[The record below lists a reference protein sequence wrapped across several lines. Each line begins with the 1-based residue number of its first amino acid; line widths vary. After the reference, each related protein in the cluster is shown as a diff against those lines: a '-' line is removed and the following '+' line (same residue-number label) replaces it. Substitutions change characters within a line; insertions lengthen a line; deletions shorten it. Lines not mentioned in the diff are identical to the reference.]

1 MDNLRGF
8 EPFGSDDDADL
19 PSYAAFEEEDAAIEA
34 PAIISG
40 DERRMQVRAYNFW
53 TAQLHDKNYP
63 CIEELDPTS
72 VEDFRDFSVLL
83 DFTSGIENPS
93 IEYLGEKLRIECGLD
108 EDVTYLDQ
116 VPSRSLLSRITDHY
130 LQIIANRAPIG
141 FEAEFVND
149 RGVNI
154 MYRGI
159 LLPYSSDDDT
169 IDFIY
174 GVINWKE
181 AAPADVLVPLQ
192 VEVEQALAAAPPR
205 QEHVP
210 VWADGPTAGHLDE
223 TSEVEADELD
233 LGDELAYE
241 DTTPAD
247 EMVLGDDF
255 APVEPPVADE
265 LLLGEDL
272 AFEGTAEADDP
283 GLGDDATPAELPAA
297 DAPILAADFT
307 STELPHADEVFPGD
321 DFTFEET
328 QPDENSS
335 LADWLNAARQSAD
348 SARDADLRTRDAL
361 YQAIGRAHDFALVA
375 AKNAGDYTEILSD
388 AGLAVQERA
397 PFTPIVKLVFGAG
410 YDKTR
415 ITEIAAALQ
424 FADRN
429 AVQMGGFADILAKY
443 DGGLK
448 GVVAAERR
456 ARKVAAGQHVAAVPA
471 DPRPRLRNARARDL
485 SEFAGSGEEFVLLVA
500 RRDAQGNV
508 AIVGAVDADA
518 AMTEK
523 ALRKTAV

>member
-8 EPFGSDDDADL
+8 EPFGSDYESDYTGYVA
-19 PSYAAFEEEDAAIEA
+19 YEEDVAIE
-34 PAIISG
+34 PPPLISG

-53 TAQLHDKNYP
+53 TSQLHDKNYP
-63 CIEELDPTS
+63 SIEELDPQS
-72 VEDFRDFSVLL
+72 VDDFRDYSVLL

-93 IEYLGEKLRIECGLD
+93 IEYLGEKLRIECGL
-108 EDVTYLDQ
+108 EHGVTYLDQ

-149 RGVNI
+149 RGLTI

-181 AAPADVLVPLQ
+181 AVSSELDAALQ
-192 VEVEQALAAAPPR
+192 LEVQQALAAAPPR

-210 VWADGPTAGHLDE
+210 VWADGPVAGHLDE
-223 TSEVEADELD
+223 APQTAELAEADEL
-233 LGDELAYE
+233 
-241 DTTPAD
+241 
-247 EMVLGDDF
+247 VLGENFAFDD
-255 APVEPPVADE
+255 VDE
-265 LLLGEDL
+265 HAETPLVQDI
-272 AFEGTAEADDP
+272 AFE
-283 GLGDDATPAELPAA
+283 
-297 DAPILAADFT
+297 
-307 STELPHADEVFPGD
+307 EV
-321 DFTFEET
+321 

-335 LADWLNAARQSAD
+335 LADWLDAARQSAD
-348 SARDADLRTRDAL
+348 SARDSDLRTRDAL

-375 AKNAGDYTEILSD
+375 ARNPLDYADILTD
-388 AGLAVQERA
+388 AGLTVQERA

-415 ITEIAAALQ
+415 LTEFATALQ

-429 AVQMGGFADILAKY
+429 AVQMGGLAPILASY

-448 GVVAAERR
+448 GIIAAERR
-456 ARKVAAGQHVAAVPA
+456 AKKVAAGQHVAAAPA

-500 RRDAQGNV
+500 RRDQHGNV

-518 AMTEK
+518 ALTEK

>member
-8 EPFGSDDDADL
+8 EPYGSDYQPDVPGYAVFDD
-19 PSYAAFEEEDAAIEA
+19 EDAAIEA
-34 PAIISG
+34 PPVVST

-53 TAQLHDKNYP
+53 TAQLNDKNYP
-63 CIEELDPTS
+63 SIEELDPSS
-72 VEDFRDFSVLL
+72 VEDFRDYSVLL

-93 IEYLGEKLRIECGLD
+93 IEYLGEKLRSECGLSD
-108 EDVTYLDQ
+108 DVSYLDQ

-141 FEAEFVND
+141 FEAEFIND

-181 AAPADVLVPLQ
+181 AVAVEIAAPLQ
-192 VEVEQALAAAPPR
+192 LEVEQALAAAPPR

-210 VWADGPTAGHLDE
+210 VWADGPTAGHLDDE
-223 TSEVEADELD
+223 KEVEDLDHIIDEL
-233 LGDELAYE
+233 E
-241 DTTPAD
+241 
-247 EMVLGDDF
+247 
-255 APVEPPVADE
+255 
-265 LLLGEDL
+265 LGESYAL
-272 AFEGTAEADDP
+272 AE
-283 GLGDDATPAELPAA
+283 
-297 DAPILAADFT
+297 
-307 STELPHADEVFPGD
+307 S
-321 DFTFEET
+321 

-335 LADWLNAARQSAD
+335 LADWLDAARQSAD
-348 SARDADLRTRDAL
+348 SARDADMRTRDAL

-375 AKNAGDYTEILSD
+375 AKHPADYAELLSD
-388 AGLAVQERA
+388 AGLVAQERA
-397 PFTPIVKLVFGAG
+397 RFTPIVKLVFGVG

-415 ITEIAAALQ
+415 LTEFATALQ

-429 AVQMGGFADILAKY
+429 AVPMGGLADILSKH

-448 GVVAAERR
+448 GIIAAERR
-456 ARKVAAGQHVAAVPA
+456 AKKVAAGQHIAAPA
-471 DPRPRLRNARARDL
+471 VDPRSRLRSARVRDL

-500 RRDAQGNV
+500 RRDADGNV

-518 AMTEK
+518 ALTEK

>member
-8 EPFGSDDDADL
+8 EPFGSDNDADL
-19 PSYAAFEEEDAAIEA
+19 PGYAAFDEEDAAIEA
-34 PAIISG
+34 PPVVSG

-93 IEYLGEKLRIECGLD
+93 IEYLGEKLRVECGLG

-181 AAPADVLVPLQ
+181 AMVAEEAAPLQ
-192 VEVEQALAAAPPR
+192 LEVEQALAAAPPR

-210 VWADGPTAGHLDE
+210 VWADGPIAGNL
-223 TSEVEADELD
+223 VEQPVVDEL
-233 LGDELAYE
+233 E
-241 DTTPAD
+241 
-247 EMVLGDDF
+247 
-255 APVEPPVADE
+255 
-265 LLLGEDL
+265 LGEDF
-272 AFEGTAEADDP
+272 AFEEA
-283 GLGDDATPAELPAA
+283 
-297 DAPILAADFT
+297 
-307 STELPHADEVFPGD
+307 
-321 DFTFEET
+321 

-335 LADWLNAARQSAD
+335 LADWLDAARQSAD
-348 SARDADLRTRDAL
+348 SARDADLRTREAL

-375 AKNAGDYTEILSD
+375 AKYPADYTELLND
-388 AGLAVQERA
+388 AGLTVQERA

-415 ITEIAAALQ
+415 LTEFATALQ

-429 AVQMGGFADILAKY
+429 AVSMGGLADILSNY

-448 GVVAAERR
+448 GIIAAERR
-456 ARKVAAGQHVAAVPA
+456 AKKVASGQHVAATQA

-485 SEFAGSGEEFVLLVA
+485 SEFAGVGEEFVLLVA
-500 RRDAQGNV
+500 RRDADGNV
-508 AIVGAVDADA
+508 AIVGAVEADS

>member
-8 EPFGSDDDADL
+8 EPYGSDYQPDVPGYAVFDD
-19 PSYAAFEEEDAAIEA
+19 EDAAIEA
-34 PAIISG
+34 PPVVST

-53 TAQLHDKNYP
+53 TAQLNDKNYP
-63 CIEELDPTS
+63 SIEELDPSS
-72 VEDFRDFSVLL
+72 VEDFRDYSVLL

-93 IEYLGEKLRIECGLD
+93 IEYLGEKLRSECGLSD
-108 EDVTYLDQ
+108 DVSYLDQ

-141 FEAEFVND
+141 FEAEFIND

-181 AAPADVLVPLQ
+181 AVAVEIAAPLQ
-192 VEVEQALAAAPPR
+192 LEVERALAAAPPR

-210 VWADGPTAGHLDE
+210 VWADGPTAGHLDDE
-223 TSEVEADELD
+223 KEVEDLDHIIDEL
-233 LGDELAYE
+233 E
-241 DTTPAD
+241 
-247 EMVLGDDF
+247 
-255 APVEPPVADE
+255 
-265 LLLGEDL
+265 LGESYAL
-272 AFEGTAEADDP
+272 AE
-283 GLGDDATPAELPAA
+283 
-297 DAPILAADFT
+297 
-307 STELPHADEVFPGD
+307 S
-321 DFTFEET
+321 

-335 LADWLNAARQSAD
+335 LADWLDAARQSAD
-348 SARDADLRTRDAL
+348 SARDADMRTRDAL

-375 AKNAGDYTEILSD
+375 AKYPADYAELLSD
-388 AGLAVQERA
+388 AGLVAQERA
-397 PFTPIVKLVFGAG
+397 RFTPIVKLVFGVG

-415 ITEIAAALQ
+415 LTEFATALQ

-429 AVQMGGFADILAKY
+429 AVPMGGLADILSKH

-448 GVVAAERR
+448 GIIAAERR
-456 ARKVAAGQHVAAVPA
+456 AKKVAAGQHVAAPA
-471 DPRPRLRNARARDL
+471 VDPRSRLRSARVRDL

-500 RRDAQGNV
+500 RRDADGNV

-518 AMTEK
+518 ALTEK

>member
-8 EPFGSDDDADL
+8 EPFGSDNDADQ
-19 PSYAAFEEEDAAIEA
+19 PSYAAFEEDAAIEA
-34 PAIISG
+34 PPIVSG

-63 CIEELDPTS
+63 CIEELDPSS

-93 IEYLGEKLRIECGLD
+93 IEYLGERLD

-181 AAPADVLVPLQ
+181 AVTIEAAVPLQ
-192 VEVEQALAAAPPR
+192 LEVEQALAAASPR

-210 VWADGPTAGHLDE
+210 VWADGPIAGHLE
-223 TSEVEADELD
+223 EVPEVDEL
-233 LGDELAYE
+233 E
-241 DTTPAD
+241 
-247 EMVLGDDF
+247 
-255 APVEPPVADE
+255 
-265 LLLGEDL
+265 LGEDF
-272 AFEGTAEADDP
+272 AFAE
-283 GLGDDATPAELPAA
+283 
-297 DAPILAADFT
+297 
-307 STELPHADEVFPGD
+307 V
-321 DFTFEET
+321 

-335 LADWLNAARQSAD
+335 LADWLDAARQSAD
-348 SARDADLRTRDAL
+348 SARDADLRTREAL

-375 AKNAGDYTEILSD
+375 SKNREDYAEIVSD
-388 AGLAVQERA
+388 AGLTVQERA

-415 ITEIAAALQ
+415 LTEFATALQ

-429 AVQMGGFADILAKY
+429 AVPMGGLAEVLANF

-448 GVVAAERR
+448 GIIAAERR
-456 ARKVAAGQHVAAVPA
+456 AKKVAAGQHVAAVAA
-471 DPRPRLRNARARDL
+471 DPRPRLRSARARDL

-500 RRDAQGNV
+500 RRDADGNV
-508 AIVGAVDADA
+508 AIVGAVEADA

>member
-8 EPFGSDDDADL
+8 EPFGSDNDSET
-19 PSYAAFEEEDAAIEA
+19 PGYAVFEEEDAAIEA
-34 PAIISG
+34 PPVVSG

-53 TAQLHDKNYP
+53 TAQLNEKNYP
-63 CIEELDPTS
+63 CIEELDPEG
-72 VEDFRDFSVLL
+72 VQDFREYSVLL

-93 IEYLGEKLRIECGLD
+93 IEYLGDKLRVECGLSD
-108 EDVTYLDQ
+108 DITYLDQ

-149 RGVNI
+149 RGLTI

-181 AAPADVLVPLQ
+181 AADSDITKPLEL
-192 VEVEQALAAAPPR
+192 EVEQALAAAPPR

-210 VWADGPTAGHLDE
+210 VWADGPTTGHLDDMP
-223 TSEVEADELD
+223 EADEL
-233 LGDELAYE
+233 
-241 DTTPAD
+241 
-247 EMVLGDDF
+247 VLGDSYTFD
-255 APVEPPVADE
+255 EP
-265 LLLGEDL
+265 
-272 AFEGTAEADDP
+272 
-283 GLGDDATPAELPAA
+283 
-297 DAPILAADFT
+297 
-307 STELPHADEVFPGD
+307 
-321 DFTFEET
+321 

-335 LADWLNAARQSAD
+335 LADWLHAARISAEGAHD
-348 SARDADLRTRDAL
+348 SDLRSREAL

-375 AKNAGDYTEILSD
+375 QRNAADYAELLSD
-388 AGLAVQERA
+388 AGLTVQERA

-415 ITEIAAALQ
+415 LTEFATALQ

-429 AVQMGGFADILAKY
+429 AVPMGGLAEILANY
-443 DGGLK
+443 DGGIK
-448 GVVAAERR
+448 GIVAAERR
-456 ARKVAAGQHVAAVPA
+456 ARKVASGQHIVATPA
-471 DPRPRLRNARARDL
+471 DPRPRLRSARIREL
-485 SEFAGSGEEFVLLVA
+485 SEFAGVGDEFVLLVA
-500 RRDAQGNV
+500 RRDADGSV
-508 AIVGAVDADA
+508 VIVGAVEGDA
-518 AMTEK
+518 ALTEK

>member
-8 EPFGSDDDADL
+8 EPYGSDYQPDVPGYAVFDD
-19 PSYAAFEEEDAAIEA
+19 EDAAIEA
-34 PAIISG
+34 PPVVST

-53 TAQLHDKNYP
+53 TAQLNDKNYP
-63 CIEELDPTS
+63 SIEELDPSS
-72 VEDFRDFSVLL
+72 VEDFRDYSVLL

-93 IEYLGEKLRIECGLD
+93 IEYLGEKLRSECGLSD
-108 EDVTYLDQ
+108 DVSDRDQ
-116 VPSRSLLSRITDHY
+116 VPSRSVLSRITDHY

-141 FEAEFVND
+141 FEAEFIND

-181 AAPADVLVPLQ
+181 AVAVEIAAPLQ
-192 VEVEQALAAAPPR
+192 LEVEQALAAAPPR

-210 VWADGPTAGHLDE
+210 VWADGPTAGHLDDE
-223 TSEVEADELD
+223 KEVEDLDHIIDEL
-233 LGDELAYE
+233 E
-241 DTTPAD
+241 
-247 EMVLGDDF
+247 
-255 APVEPPVADE
+255 
-265 LLLGEDL
+265 LGESYAL
-272 AFEGTAEADDP
+272 AE
-283 GLGDDATPAELPAA
+283 
-297 DAPILAADFT
+297 
-307 STELPHADEVFPGD
+307 S
-321 DFTFEET
+321 

-335 LADWLNAARQSAD
+335 LADWLDAARQSAD
-348 SARDADLRTRDAL
+348 SARDADMRTRDAL

-375 AKNAGDYTEILSD
+375 AKHPADYAELLSD
-388 AGLAVQERA
+388 AGLVAQERA
-397 PFTPIVKLVFGAG
+397 RFTPIVKLVFGVG

-415 ITEIAAALQ
+415 LTEFATALQ

-429 AVQMGGFADILAKY
+429 AVPMGGLADILSKH

-448 GVVAAERR
+448 GIIAAERR
-456 ARKVAAGQHVAAVPA
+456 AKKVAAGQHVAAPA
-471 DPRPRLRNARARDL
+471 VDPRSRLRSARVRDL

-500 RRDAQGNV
+500 RRDADGNV

-518 AMTEK
+518 ALTEK

>member
-8 EPFGSDDDADL
+8 EPFGADNDADL
-19 PSYAAFEEEDAAIEA
+19 PSYATFDEEEDAAIEA
-34 PAIISG
+34 PALIST

-63 CIEELDPTS
+63 AIEELDPAS
-72 VEDFRDFSVLL
+72 VEDFRDYSVLL

-93 IEYLGEKLRIECGLD
+93 IEYLGEKLRVECGLA

-149 RGVNI
+149 RGINI

-181 AAPADVLVPLQ
+181 AAPADVAAPLQ
-192 VEVEQALAAAPPR
+192 LEVEQALAAAPPR

-223 TSEVEADELD
+223 MPDVETETDEL
-233 LGDELAYE
+233 
-241 DTTPAD
+241 
-247 EMVLGDDF
+247 VLGDNF
-255 APVEPPVADE
+255 AYEEVTETEALALIDDVAFEEVNETVALPQGDALPVEAFQPPVE
-265 LLLGEDL
+265 
-272 AFEGTAEADDP
+272 
-283 GLGDDATPAELPAA
+283 
-297 DAPILAADFT
+297 
-307 STELPHADEVFPGD
+307 
-321 DFTFEET
+321 DFTFEEA
-328 QPDENSS
+328 QADENSS
-335 LADWLNAARQSAD
+335 LADWLDAARQSAD
-348 SARDADLRTRDAL
+348 NAREADLRTRDAL

-375 AKNAGDYTEILSD
+375 AKNADDYAEILSD
-388 AGLAVQERA
+388 AGLTVQERA

-415 ITEIAAALQ
+415 ITEIATALQ

-429 AVQMGGFADILAKY
+429 AVQMGGFAEILSKY

-448 GVVAAERR
+448 GIVAAERR
-456 ARKVAAGQHVAAVPA
+456 ARKVAAGQHVAAVPV
-471 DPRPRLRNARARDL
+471 DPRPRLRVARARDL

-500 RRDAQGNV
+500 RRDANGNV

>member
-8 EPFGSDDDADL
+8 EPYGSDYQADVPGYAVFDD
-19 PSYAAFEEEDAAIEA
+19 EDAAIEA
-34 PAIISG
+34 PPVVST

-53 TAQLHDKNYP
+53 TAQLNDKNYP
-63 CIEELDPTS
+63 SIEELDPAA
-72 VEDFRDFSVLL
+72 VEDFRDYSVLL

-93 IEYLGEKLRIECGLD
+93 IEYLGEKLRSECGLSD
-108 EDVTYLDQ
+108 DVTYLDQ

-141 FEAEFVND
+141 FEAEFIND

-181 AAPADVLVPLQ
+181 AVAIEIAAPLQ
-192 VEVEQALAAAPPR
+192 LEVEQALAAAPPR

-210 VWADGPTAGHLDE
+210 VWADGPTAGHLDDVPE
-223 TSEVEADELD
+223 DEQFADELE
-233 LGDELAYE
+233 LDEAYALA
-241 DTTPAD
+241 
-247 EMVLGDDF
+247 
-255 APVEPPVADE
+255 EP
-265 LLLGEDL
+265 
-272 AFEGTAEADDP
+272 
-283 GLGDDATPAELPAA
+283 
-297 DAPILAADFT
+297 
-307 STELPHADEVFPGD
+307 
-321 DFTFEET
+321 

-335 LADWLNAARQSAD
+335 LADWLDAARQSAD
-348 SARDADLRTRDAL
+348 SARDADMRTREAL

-375 AKNAGDYTEILSD
+375 AKYPADYAELLSH
-388 AGLAVQERA
+388 AGLVAQERA
-397 PFTPIVKLVFGAG
+397 KFTPIVKLVFGVG

-415 ITEIAAALQ
+415 LTEFATALQ

-429 AVQMGGFADILAKY
+429 AVPMGGLAEILSKHE
-443 DGGLK
+443 GGLK
-448 GVVAAERR
+448 GIIAAERR
-456 ARKVAAGQHVAAVPA
+456 AKKVAAGQHVAQAAV
-471 DPRPRLRNARARDL
+471 DPRSRLRTARARDL

-500 RRDAQGNV
+500 RRDADGNV

-518 AMTEK
+518 ALTEK